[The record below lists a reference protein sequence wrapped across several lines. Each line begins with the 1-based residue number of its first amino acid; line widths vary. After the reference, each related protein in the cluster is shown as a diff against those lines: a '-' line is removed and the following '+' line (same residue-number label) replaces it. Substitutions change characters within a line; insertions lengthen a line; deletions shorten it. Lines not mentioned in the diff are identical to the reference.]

1 MKEIV
6 VISGKGGTGKTS
18 LTASLAY
25 LASRSGSAV
34 FADCDVDAADLH
46 LVLAPKVR
54 ERREFVSGKV
64 ARRVPAD
71 NGNALEARCAAL
83 CRFDA
88 IIRDPDGSWHI
99 DEGSCEGC
107 GVCARHC
114 ASGAIVMED
123 RRCGEW
129 YVSDTPFGPFIHAA
143 LYPGAENSGRLVT
156 AVRTEAK
163 RVAARNRADWLL
175 VDGSPGTGCPVI
187 ASITGAQYVLIVTEP
202 TVSGLHDLE
211 RVASLSRHFGVP
223 FGVCVNKADINGEKA
238 GETEAWCERN
248 GVSFLGR
255 MPYDRAVTRAQIEGR
270 SVVEYSG
277 EHSEIT
283 RAIRG
288 IWEKI
293 CQ

>member
-18 LTASLAY
+18 LTASFAY
-25 LASRSGSAV
+25 LAAQSGSAV

-46 LVLAPKVR
+46 LVLAPIVKATH
-54 ERREFVSGKV
+54 EFVSGKV
-64 ARRVPAD
+64 ARISDAPGSLPVSD
-71 NGNALEARCAAL
+71 ECAAL

-88 IIRDPDGSWHI
+88 FSKDADGAWRL

-107 GVCARHC
+107 GVCARFC
-114 ASGAIVMED
+114 KTGSIAMED

-129 YVSDTPFGPFIHAA
+129 YASDTRFGPFIHAA
-143 LYPGAENSGRLVT
+143 LDPRAENSGKLVT
-156 AVRTEAK
+156 LVRTEAK
-163 RVAARNRADWLL
+163 RTAQERKADWLL

-187 ASITGAQYVLIVTEP
+187 ASITGADYVLAVTEP

-211 RVASLSRHFGVP
+211 RVGALARHFGVP
-223 FGVCVNKADINGEKA
+223 FGVCVNKADINPVKTA
-238 GETEAWCERN
+238 QTQAWCERN
-248 GVSFLGR
+248 RVHFLGSV
-255 MPYDRAVTRAQIEGR
+255 PYDRSVTKAQIEGR
-270 SVVEYSG
+270 SII
-277 EHSEIT
+277 EHAGDLSEIT

-288 IWEKI
+288 IWENI